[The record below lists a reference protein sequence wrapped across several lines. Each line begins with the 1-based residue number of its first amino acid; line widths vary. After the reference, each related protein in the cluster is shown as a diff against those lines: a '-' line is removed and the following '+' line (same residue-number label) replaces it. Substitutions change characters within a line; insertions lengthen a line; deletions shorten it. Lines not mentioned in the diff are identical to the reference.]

1 MSALVIGVRCLVSG
15 RALRYHCAREWLASA
30 LDIPRIVAMAG
41 ERKKIL
47 SYRDLTVWQR
57 AMDLTDMAY
66 EVSKKFP
73 RDERFALTSQ
83 LQRSAVSVSSNI
95 AEGHGREHLREY
107 LHHLSIAN
115 GSLMELETQIAIALR
130 RGYLDS
136 SEAQRCFDLSGDVGR
151 LLAGLVR
158 ALKARIP

>member
-1 MSALVIGVRCLVSG
+1 MTV
-15 RALRYHCAREWLASA
+15 AS
-30 LDIPRIVAMAG
+30 
-41 ERKKIL
+41 KIR

-57 AMDLTDMAY
+57 AMDLADMTY
-66 EVSKKFP
+66 EFAKRFP

-83 LQRSAVSVSSNI
+83 VQRAAVSIPSNI

-115 GSLMELETQIAIALR
+115 GSLMELETQVAIALR
-130 RGYLDS
+130 RGYVDS
-136 SEAQRCFDLSGDVGR
+136 AEAQRCLDLSGDVGR

-158 ALKARIP
+158 ALKARLG